1 MWALWSSF
9 GALIATY
16 AVSRVTLR
24 LLRGLNGWPR
34 LLAAHALSLA
44 ALGLA
49 IGFGKAYFN
58 TFAAGEAAVLVL
70 PQLVW
75 LLLDWQRGK
84 AGAAVR

>member
-16 AVSRVTLR
+16 AASRVTFR
-24 LLRGLNGWPR
+24 LLRGLDGWPR

-44 ALGLA
+44 ALGLVV
-49 IGFGKAYFN
+49 GFGKAYFSS
-58 TFAAGEAAVLVL
+58 FAASEAAVLVL
-70 PQLVW
+70 PQMVW

-84 AGAAVR
+84 AGAAFR